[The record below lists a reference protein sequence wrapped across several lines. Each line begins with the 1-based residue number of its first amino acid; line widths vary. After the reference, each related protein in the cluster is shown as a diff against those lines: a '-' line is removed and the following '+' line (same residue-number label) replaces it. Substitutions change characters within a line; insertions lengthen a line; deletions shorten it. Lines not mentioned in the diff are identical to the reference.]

1 MTMTQPP
8 KDRIRRSAKEIIKV
22 EELDERF
29 DRAEKLGQPLRVK
42 LGMDPTAPDIHL
54 GHSIP
59 LRVLRAFQ
67 DLGHKAV
74 LIIGNGTAKVGDP
87 SGQNKTRPM
96 LTDAQIEANLQTY
109 FAQASLILD
118 EDPDRLE
125 IVRNGDWFEPMRF
138 DETLRLMGRFTVAQ
152 MIERDTF
159 EQRLKNNQPV
169 GLHELMYPIMQGW
182 DSVQVRA
189 DVELGGTDQKFNLV
203 TGRQLQREQGQAPQV
218 CVITPLLVGTD
229 GTGNKM
235 AKSLGNSIGISES
248 PREKFGKTMSIP
260 DERMQMWFE
269 LLTDL
274 AAAQIR
280 QLLAGNPREAKDR
293 LAREIVAQFHGH
305 EAAIAES
312 EWFRAHFGKDAR
324 VPPDVPELT
333 VPADVLAE
341 DKIWIVK
348 LLSLAGHAQSNGE
361 ARRLISGGGV
371 SLDGKKIED
380 AAAQVAINS
389 GMVLKTGKRRFA
401 RIVVA
406 ETAHNKHEQG
416 PSR

>member
-1 MTMTQPP
+1 
-8 KDRIRRSAKEIIKV
+8 
-22 EELDERF
+22 
-29 DRAEKLGQPLRVK
+29 
-42 LGMDPTAPDIHL
+42 
-54 GHSIP
+54 
-59 LRVLRAFQ
+59 
-67 DLGHKAV
+67 
-74 LIIGNGTAKVGDP
+74 
-87 SGQNKTRPM
+87 
-96 LTDAQIEANLQTY
+96 
-109 FAQASLILD
+109 
-118 EDPDRLE
+118 
-125 IVRNGDWFEPMRF
+125 
-138 DETLRLMGRFTVAQ
+138 
-152 MIERDTF
+152 
-159 EQRLKNNQPV
+159 
-169 GLHELMYPIMQGW
+169 
-182 DSVQVRA
+182 
-189 DVELGGTDQKFNLV
+189 
-203 TGRQLQREQGQAPQV
+203 
-218 CVITPLLVGTD
+218 
-229 GTGNKM
+229 
-235 AKSLGNSIGISES
+235 
-248 PREKFGKTMSIP
+248 MSIP

-293 LAREIVAQFHGH
+293 LAREIVAQFHGP
-305 EAAIAES
+305 EAAITES

-406 ETAHNKHEQG
+406 ETAHNKNEQG